1 VVIFG
6 DIFLGTQPSDSRAL
20 EDTRGRYTAFG
31 QTLFNEFGSRVM
43 NESLEKV
50 TGKFNLV
57 LIAEDNSVTRPSKS
71 KYQDDI

>member
-1 VVIFG
+1 MIFG
-6 DIFLGTQPSDSRAL
+6 DILFGTQPSDSRAL
-20 EDTRGRYTAFG
+20 EDARDRYAVFG
-31 QTLFNEFGSRVM
+31 QTLFNEFGSRVV

-71 KYQDDI
+71 KYQDGI

>member
-6 DIFLGTQPSDSRAL
+6 DIFLGTQPSDFRAL
-20 EDTRGRYTAFG
+20 EDTRGRYAAFG